1 MKIAGSHATTKY
13 RTPGCE
19 DTDEEEDE
27 DRHGPKLTVNNIN
40 LTINVSAE
48 NSNPSS
54 GGVQHFVVTEKNS
67 EKLLNIIILQNME

>member
-19 DTDEEEDE
+19 DADEEEDKDHE
-27 DRHGPKLTVNNIN
+27 GTKLTVNNIN
-40 LTINVSAE
+40 LTINVSQE
-48 NSNPSS
+48 SR

-67 EKLLNIIILQNME
+67 EKLLNIIILQNGK